1 MENKHKMK
9 NTPIGLIP
17 EGWSARPLGDL
28 CEIHGRIGFRGYT
41 KADLVRKGEGAI
53 TFSPSDIDNQRISYK
68 DCDYISWAKYTESPE
83 IQVKEGDILFCK
95 TASIGKCAQIWD
107 LKEKATINPQ
117 FVLLNDFKCNSS
129 LLYYMLAFSSFQNR
143 VLVITGG
150 STIPTISQEAMKK
163 QLIPI
168 PDNPEEQ
175 KRIADTLLSIDKILG
190 ALDEAIA
197 KKRQIKEGLM
207 QQLLTGILRVDGHRS
222 ELVQSDIGL
231 IPKEWKLAKLNDFI
245 EDINDGPF
253 GSNLKREHY
262 TLDREV
268 RIVQLGNVGEDGW
281 NDDNVK
287 YTTYDHAKTLK
298 RCIIPYGSVII
309 TKMMPA
315 GRAIIC
321 PNKDPMYIQGSDVIK
336 LKFTSEI
343 DNQFFVYYTKTRFY
357 QEQIDSSLQGS
368 TRARTNI
375 SKIKNIVIPLPAIE
389 EQKRIVSIISRADA
403 EILSL
408 ESHKAKYRLIKQGMM
423 QDLLTGK
430 TRL

>member
-1 MENKHKMK
+1 MK

-53 TFSPSDIDNQRISYK
+53 TFSPSDIYDQRISYK
-68 DCDYISWAKYTESPE
+68 DCDYISWVKYTESPE

-168 PDNPEEQ
+168 PDAPEEQ
-175 KRIADTLLSIDKILG
+175 RRIADTLLSIDKIIG

-207 QQLLTGILRVDGHRS
+207 QQLLTGKTRLPRFSGEWLPKNLGKSALIKARIGWQGLTTKEYLDSGDYYLITGTDFKDGRIDWKNCHYVTRDRFEQDPYIKIQKHDVLVSKDGTIGKVAYLDDIPGPGTLNSGVFVIRS
-222 ELVQSDIGL
+222 KDKQISQRY
-231 IPKEWKLAKLNDFI
+231 LAKVFVSKYFDDFI
-245 EDINDGPF
+245 D
-253 GSNLKREHY
+253 S
-262 TLDREV
+262 
-268 RIVQLGNVGEDGW
+268 IV
-281 NDDNVK
+281 
-287 YTTYDHAKTLK
+287 A
-298 RCIIPYGSVII
+298 
-309 TKMMPA
+309 
-315 GRAIIC
+315 
-321 PNKDPMYIQGSDVIK
+321 
-336 LKFTSEI
+336 
-343 DNQFFVYYTKTRFY
+343 
-357 QEQIDSSLQGS
+357 GS
-368 TRARTNI
+368 T
-375 SKIKNIVIPLPAIE
+375 IVHLYQKDIVKFDFMVPPSIE
-389 EQKRIVSIISRADA
+389 EQEQVCDFLEGVDKEIIC
-403 EILSL
+403 L
-408 ESHKAKYRLIKQGMM
+408 ESKRDKYASLKQGMM
-423 QDLLTGK
+423 QELLTGK